1 MYSVP
6 VFLLFTGFN
15 AVVGTHLLSHN
26 APLIF
31 LTVNVQQ
38 TQDYMTYNAG
48 LVVLPSLLEVCL
60 EVRNFFKQQQQ
71 LRQMSVQ
78 TPGMEMSRIEA

>member
-1 MYSVP
+1 
-6 VFLLFTGFN
+6 
-15 AVVGTHLLSHN
+15 
-26 APLIF
+26 
-31 LTVNVQQ
+31 
-38 TQDYMTYNAG
+38 MTYNAG

-78 TPGMEMSRIEA
+78 TSGMEMSRFEA